1 MRLVAL
7 IALAVLAVTCG
18 PSPDAKL
25 PSYFFNTG
33 GATTAGTGGVTG
45 TGGKTTLGTGGR
57 TTTASG
63 GAIGVGGVTTG
74 TGGRTTGVG
83 GRTTGTGGTISG
95 AGGTITGTG
104 GRTVGAGGRTG
115 TGGASTVIPDS
126 GAGGSDGGI
135 RRDVGVVG
143 PGDAGRDA
151 GAGGIG
157 GITGTGGVTG
167 TGGATTAKDAAPPAP
182 DSAGNCLSPLLGNG
196 YTCGSTPPCSA
207 CVINGASQ
215 EAGCKKG
222 LDCLEAAGGASCTG
236 SCQLT
241 CLNSAGDAQIQ
252 KCITAIVTAA
262 CTGTGC

>member
-33 GATTAGTGGVTG
+33 GATAAGTGGATG
-45 TGGKTTLGTGGR
+45 TGGRTTAGTGGR
-57 TTTASG
+57 TTTGSG
-63 GAIGVGGVTTG
+63 GATGVGGVATG
-74 TGGRTTGVG
+74 VGGRITGVG

-95 AGGTITGTG
+95 VGGTIAGVG
-104 GRTVGAGGRTG
+104 GRTTGMGGRTG

-126 GAGGSDGGI
+126 GAGGSDGGV
-135 RRDVGVVG
+135 RRDVGVDG
-143 PGDAGRDA
+143 PHDAGRDVGSI
-151 GAGGIG
+151 GAGGIAGTG
-157 GITGTGGVTG
+157 GITGAGGT
-167 TGGATTAKDAAPPAP
+167 TTAKDAAPAS
-182 DSAGNCLSPLLGNG
+182 DSAGNCLSPVLSNG
-196 YTCGSTPPCSA
+196 YTCGSTPACSA
-207 CVINGASQ
+207 CVINGVSQ

-222 LDCLEAAGGASCTG
+222 LDCLEAAGGASCIG

-241 CLNSAGDAQIQ
+241 CLNAAGDAQIQ

-262 CTGTGC
+262 CGGTGC